1 MAKPLEGII
10 VLDDSMYEVGP
21 KSTAFLADMGAT
33 VIKVEPPEG
42 EFFRSYAKFIP
53 EAERQISISNRNK
66 KGIRLNLKTEQG
78 KKIFMELAK
87 KADIFVE
94 AFRPGV
100 TKELGIDYETMR
112 KINRGII
119 YLSIA
124 IYGQTGPY
132 HKVRG
137 YDIIAQAMGGMLCY
151 YEPPPKRQFLP
162 ISDLTSP
169 VFGAFAVLLALY
181 HRQKTGK
188 GQHIDLS
195 CQDVMYATNFLAASY
210 NCLEGRVDDFTLNSI
225 AGVYPYG
232 QYPRVI
238 YGFYKTRD
246 DKYTFIAP
254 LKEEHWERFVDVIG
268 SNELMDRK
276 KYGNLLL
283 RAKHSEEGARI
294 VEQWVAARSRN
305 DVKRIM
311 DEAGI
316 PCEPVITEDE
326 LKEDPQLNVREML
339 VEVECTDLGKFK
351 IPGVPIKL
359 SESPG
364 GIESPGPKLGEH
376 TDEILTSLLGY
387 SKDEIA
393 KLREEE
399 VI

>member
-1 MAKPLEGII
+1 MSKPLEGIL
-10 VLDDSMYEVGP
+10 VLDDSLYEVGP
-21 KSTAFLADMGAT
+21 KSTTFLADMGAT

-53 EAERQISISNRNK
+53 GAERQISISNRNK
-66 KGIRLNLKTEQG
+66 KGIRLNLKSEKG
-78 KKIFMELAK
+78 KQIFMDLAK

-112 KINRGII
+112 KINPGII

-132 HKVRG
+132 HKIRG

-151 YEPPPKRQFLP
+151 YDPPPKRQFLP

-169 VFGAFAVLLALY
+169 VFAAFAILLALY

-188 GQHIDLS
+188 GQYVDLS
-195 CQDVMYATNFLAASY
+195 CQDVMYATNFIAASY
-210 NCLEGRVDDFTLNSI
+210 NCLEGHVGDATLNSI
-225 AGVYPYG
+225 AGVYPHG

-238 YGFYKTRD
+238 YGVYKTKD
-246 DKYTFIAP
+246 DDYIFIAP
-254 LKEEHWERFVDVIG
+254 LKEEHWEKFTGIIG
-268 SNELMDRK
+268 SNELTDTK
-276 KYGNLLL
+276 KYGSLML

-294 VEQWVAARSRN
+294 VEQWVSARGRN
-305 DVKRIM
+305 EVKGIM

-326 LKEDPQLNVREML
+326 LKEDPQLNAREML
-339 VEVECTDLGKFK
+339 VEVECADLGKFK

-359 SESPG
+359 SETPG
-364 GIESPGPKLGEH
+364 GIESPAPKLGEH
-376 TDEILTSLLGY
+376 TEEILTALLGY

-393 KLREEE
+393 KLKEEE

>member
-1 MAKPLEGII
+1 MSKPLEGIL
-10 VLDDSMYEVGP
+10 VLDDSLYEVGP
-21 KSTAFLADMGAT
+21 KSTTFLADMGAT

-42 EFFRSYAKFIP
+42 EFFRSYAKFFP
-53 EAERQISISNRNK
+53 AAERQISISNRNK
-66 KGIRLNLKTEQG
+66 KGIRLNLKTEKG
-78 KKIFMELAK
+78 KQIFMALAK

-112 KINRGII
+112 KINPGII

-132 HKVRG
+132 HKIRG

-151 YEPPPKRQFLP
+151 YDPPPKRQFLP

-169 VFGAFAVLLALY
+169 VFAAFSILLALY
-181 HRQKTGK
+181 HRQETGE
-188 GQHIDLS
+188 GQHVDLS

-210 NCLEGRVDDFTLNSI
+210 NCLEGHVDESILCCI
-225 AGVYPYG
+225 AGVYPHG

-238 YGFYKTRD
+238 YGVYKTKD
-246 DKYTFIAP
+246 DNYIFIAP
-254 LKEEHWERFVDVIG
+254 LKEEHWTKFTGVIR
-268 SNELMDRK
+268 SNELTDTK
-276 KYGNLLL
+276 KYGSLML

-305 DVKRIM
+305 EVKGIM

-326 LKEDPQLNVREML
+326 LKEDPQLNAREML
-339 VEVECTDLGKFK
+339 VEVESADLGKFK

-359 SESPG
+359 SETPG
-364 GIESPGPKLGEH
+364 GIESPAPKLGEH
-376 TDEILTSLLGY
+376 TEEILATLLGY

-393 KLREEE
+393 KLKEEE